1 MQIIHVQMPQV
12 RDSGSGPSSPGPVL
26 GFVSAPRQGQ
36 ETESHRE
43 DQRGNAAEPT
53 TLRWPVMSQYLVPVD
68 RCRNTDHSCRRPE
81 AVDVSRHRSPA
92 NSRSCSNGTRARF
105 GFRVPTLCRLAA
117 ASALLVHLASQQT
130 RRTSSFLI
138 FGNLELEILSHNCT
152 PTGYVYFSKKGK
164 IAPAAA
170 TAELLMQP
178 LVLRAVRRSRELG
191 ACHVHLKIPGHSL
204 VLQSVAA
211 SMCLRVQAPAASLLA
226 ASPLWPLGQCLLS
239 GSDSLLV

>member
-1 MQIIHVQMPQV
+1 MET
-12 RDSGSGPSSPGPVL
+12 DSIEPVSMDMYIRAGMLPRIPMFEWDGPVPDSL
-26 GFVSAPRQGQ
+26 PDTPENAPFHSGDSPEQMDEIDRKVIGC
-36 ETESHRE
+36 
-43 DQRGNAAEPT
+43 QRSMEHQFWMKKRG
-53 TLRWPVMSQYLVPVD
+53 
-68 RCRNTDHSCRRPE
+68 
-81 AVDVSRHRSPA
+81 
-92 NSRSCSNGTRARF
+92 
-105 GFRVPTLCRLAA
+105 
-117 ASALLVHLASQQT
+117 
-130 RRTSSFLI
+130 
-138 FGNLELEILSHNCT
+138 LELEILSHNCT

-164 IAPAAA
+164 IGPAAA